1 MSVSDVMVMLTAA
14 SLIMWPM
21 RSGTESFTDVLR
33 QAASITNVSSIP
45 IPVEKY
51 DDEKLIVI
59 NYQLMFSLAQY
70 TST

>member
-45 IPVEKY
+45 IPAEKY